1 MDNYF
6 NGLDSFFK
14 RFFEG
19 EMEGKFND
27 YFKKAENQLR
37 VNIYESKDELM
48 CLFLLPGVKKV
59 EDIHLN
65 VNEKTLEISC
75 DIHIEHSGFRVV
87 QEEFHEGKFSR
98 IINLPFS
105 VRTDRIDAS
114 YKRGLLAVHLFR
126 LMPSSESQS
135 ILIKDGE

>member
-1 MDNYF
+1 MDHYF
-6 NGLDSFFK
+6 NGWDSFFK
-14 RFFEG
+14 KFFEG
-19 EMEGKFND
+19 EMEGKLNH
-27 YFKKAENQLR
+27 YFKGAEHQLR
-37 VNIYESKDELM
+37 VNLYESKDELM

-65 VNEKTLEISC
+65 VHERTLEVSC
-75 DIHIEHSGFRVV
+75 DIRLEHSGFRIV
-87 QEEFHEGKFSR
+87 QEEFNEGIFR
-98 IINLPFS
+98 RMINLPFS

-126 LMPSSESQS
+126 LIPRSDSQS